1 MLKTIL
7 AKLLTNEKKYP
18 IVHLEACIN
27 LGIRSMRFSCQQ
39 IRNWRGN
46 HVRDA
51 LALREPEPTL
61 LFE

>member
-1 MLKTIL
+1 MKAKKLFYKQYGPIL
-7 AKLLTNEKKYP
+7 D
-18 IVHLEACIN
+18 VEACIN